1 MNARQ
6 FWILI
11 LGSLLLCALIIKEIF
26 LSRALAQE
34 QMGLIGIQDVVST
47 GPTYEND
54 WKQLALSIYQASRHD
69 PDLAAL
75 LKKDQIEIEM
85 KPVADAASP
94 TCYNSSSSSAPP
106 PPPLP
111 SKRPRSPRS
120 PQPPLNPFQRQA
132 RPDTPSP

>member
-94 TCYNSSSSSAPP
+94 PATTPPP

-111 SKRPRSPRS
+111 SKGPVPAL
-120 PQPPLNPFQRQA
+120 PPAAP
-132 RPDTPSP
+132 